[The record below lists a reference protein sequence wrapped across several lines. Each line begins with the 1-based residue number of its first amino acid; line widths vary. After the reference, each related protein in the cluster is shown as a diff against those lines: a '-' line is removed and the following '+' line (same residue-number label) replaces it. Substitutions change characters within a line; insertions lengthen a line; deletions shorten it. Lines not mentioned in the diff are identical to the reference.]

1 MYEIVVHEDADSELN
16 NAAAFFQSRQEGLG
30 DQFLG
35 EVAAAFRRIQ
45 SHPFSGSTVF
55 DEFHRHLMRRFPY
68 SIVYRVETEKVFV
81 LAVAHLRRRPLYWR
95 DRT

>member
-35 EVAAAFRRIQ
+35 EVAAAFKED
-45 SHPFSGSTVF
+45 SVPS
-55 DEFHRHLMRRFPY
+55 
-68 SIVYRVETEKVFV
+68 V
-81 LAVAHLRRRPLYWR
+81 LWQHCF
-95 DRT
+95 